1 VPSLLHLDSSI
12 DRVSSRSRAITASF
26 ADAWRARGPEFTV
39 VYRDLAADPVPHLSD
54 PALHWAPRLRS
65 ADAAP
70 SPEAEVAQ
78 QRVLDELLAADALLI
93 GAPMYNYS
101 MPSTLKAWVDHI
113 HVPGVT
119 APFDTDTQPLAGRPA
134 VVVTS
139 RGAVYDPG
147 TATEHWD
154 HAVPP
159 LEIVLGSALGM
170 RVTVIA
176 TNLTLARTVPA
187 LAGSVERSDAE
198 FAAAISR
205 AAELGATLAV

>member
-1 VPSLLHLDSSI
+1 
-12 DRVSSRSRAITASF
+12 
-26 ADAWRARGPEFTV
+26 
-39 VYRDLAADPVPHLSD
+39 
-54 PALHWAPRLRS
+54 
-65 ADAAP
+65 
-70 SPEAEVAQ
+70 VAQ